1 MKKALPI
8 LLIVIG
14 IGLILTPTILEE
26 VVAYHSKSIVEEE
39 VTYEVIKI
47 NNQNH
52 ELEAEYDFSAI
63 KDVDIKSIIKG
74 SQNFNKEFVIGTL
87 YIPDLEINLPIM
99 KGISDANLMAG
110 AATMRPDQKFGLGNY
125 PLAGHRMK
133 KRELL
138 FGSLMDIELGSLA
151 YLSDGE
157 MIYEYEIYDTLVVPD
172 TALEVLSDELAEERG
187 KPIVSLM
194 TCYYS
199 SSTGKRFFALGELV
213 DEYPME

>member
-1 MKKALPI
+1 MNWILVKDFRLQGDRKLLKVGINMKKALPI

-74 SQNFNKEFVIGTL
+74 SQNFNKEF
-87 YIPDLEINLPIM
+87 
-99 KGISDANLMAG
+99 
-110 AATMRPDQKFGLGNY
+110 GLGNY
-125 PLAGHRMK
+125 PFLII
-133 KRELL
+133 
-138 FGSLMDIELGSLA
+138 FSILG
-151 YLSDGE
+151 
-157 MIYEYEIYDTLVVPD
+157 
-172 TALEVLSDELAEERG
+172 
-187 KPIVSLM
+187 
-194 TCYYS
+194 
-199 SSTGKRFFALGELV
+199 
-213 DEYPME
+213 